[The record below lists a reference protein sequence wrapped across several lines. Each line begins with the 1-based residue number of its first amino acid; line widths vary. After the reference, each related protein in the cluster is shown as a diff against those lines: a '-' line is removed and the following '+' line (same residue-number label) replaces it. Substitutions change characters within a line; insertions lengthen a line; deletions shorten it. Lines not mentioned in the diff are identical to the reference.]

1 MAKKGLGRGLGA
13 IFGDDSV
20 SSTAKKKSVKKK
32 TVSEASVTAAEGAA
46 SSEEEKPENNVS
58 RETST
63 IRISLIEPNT
73 DQPRKTF
80 EEEALNELAE
90 SIKEHGVL
98 QPIIVKKNGSM
109 YTIIVGER
117 RWRAARLAGLK
128 EIPAIVREYDER
140 EAAEIALIENIQRED
155 LSSVEE
161 ARAYR
166 SLIDDY
172 GLTQEELAKRVSKN
186 RTTITNSLRLLQLD
200 DGILAML
207 EDGTISAGHARA
219 LLSINGKKAQ
229 GKAAQEI
236 AQAGLSVR
244 DAEKL
249 AKKYN
254 SGSDS
259 KKNGKKTKEKD
270 IYIESLEN
278 ELTENMKLKVNIKSS
293 GNSKGTVE
301 IVFNSEDELELIAD
315 RIRTI
320 S

>member
-20 SSTAKKKSVKKK
+20 TAANKKKAVKKK
-32 TVSEASVTAAEGAA
+32 VSSAAAGSITEAVAAGNGDE
-46 SSEEEKPENNVS
+46 SDSDVS

-63 IRISLIEPNT
+63 IRISMIEPNP

-80 EEEALNELAE
+80 EEESLSELAE

-98 QPIIVKKNGSM
+98 QPIIVKQNGSM
-109 YTIIVGER
+109 YSIIVGER
-117 RWRAARLAGLK
+117 RWRAARMAGLK
-128 EIPAIVREYDER
+128 EIPAIVREFNER
-140 EAAEIALIENIQRED
+140 ESAEIALIENIQREN

-161 ARAYR
+161 AKAFR

-200 DGILAML
+200 DGILEMIETGAL
-207 EDGTISAGHARA
+207 SAGHARA

-229 GKAAQEI
+229 EKAAQEI
-236 AQAGLSVR
+236 VNDGLSVR

-254 SGSDS
+254 SGAD
-259 KKNGKKTKEKD
+259 KKKTAKKGEEKD

-278 ELTENMKLKVNIKSS
+278 ELTENMKLKVNIKTK
-293 GNSKGTVE
+293 GNSKGSVE
-301 IVFNSEDELELIAD
+301 IIFNSDDELELIAD
-315 RIRTI
+315 RIRAL